1 MPAKKP
7 ADLVVR
13 HETLEE
19 KNQRISAEN
28 ANKTGRN
35 LPSSAPKELKGHTF
49 ARESWRRLMREFESL
64 KAERVDS
71 QDRDLLIAYCLT
83 LEEEQDLLDMR
94 SAALADWKDRR
105 EDVVLHRRHMIDYK
119 PASEDATWVELSKQL
134 VQIVNKVQLAY
145 KTVLDIDARLD
156 RKRASLLSYQ
166 QQMYLTPRSRA
177 GVVPERAEEE
187 DPLDEMEKLLGDPTI
202 QFEAIVNKV
211 GGHAV

>member
-19 KNQRISAEN
+19 KNQRISAEI

-83 LEEEQDLLDMR
+83 LEEEQDLLVMR

-105 EDVVLHRRHMIDYK
+105 EDVLMHRKHMADYDREGETWDVL
-119 PASEDATWVELSKQL
+119 AKQL
-134 VQIVNKVQLAY
+134 LQIVNKVQLAH

-156 RKRASLLSYQ
+156 RKRSSLREYQ

-187 DPLDEMEKLLGDPTI
+187 DQLDEMEKLLGDPTT
-202 QFEAIVNKV
+202 QFEAIIN
-211 GGHAV
+211 GGKHAV

>member
-19 KNQRISAEN
+19 KNQRISAEI

-83 LEEEQDLLDMR
+83 LEEEQDLLVMR
-94 SAALADWKDRR
+94 SAALADWKNRR
-105 EDVVLHRRHMIDYK
+105 EDVLMHRKHMADYDREGETWDVL
-119 PASEDATWVELSKQL
+119 AKQL
-134 VQIVNKVQLAY
+134 LQIVNKVQLAY

-156 RKRASLLSYQ
+156 RKRSSLREYQ

-187 DPLDEMEKLLGDPTI
+187 DQLDEMEKLLGDPTT
-202 QFEAIVNKV
+202 QFEAIIN
-211 GGHAV
+211 GGKHAV

>member
-13 HETLEE
+13 HETLDE
-19 KNQRISAEN
+19 KNQRLSAEIV
-28 ANKTGRN
+28 NKTGRS
-35 LPSSAPKELKGHTF
+35 LPTSAPKELKGHTF
-49 ARESWRRLMREFESL
+49 ARESWRRLMREFDSL

-83 LEEEQDLLDMR
+83 LEEEQDLLVMR
-94 SAALADWKDRR
+94 SAALSDWKDRR
-105 EDVVLHRRHMIDYK
+105 EDVLMHRRHMVDYK
-119 PASEDATWVELSKQL
+119 DSEGDTWKVLAKQL
-134 VQIVNKVQLAY
+134 VQIVNKVQAAY

-156 RKRASLLSYQ
+156 RKRSSLLGYQ

-187 DPLDEMEKLLGDPTI
+187 DPLDEMEKLLGDPTA
-202 QFEAIVNKV
+202 QFEAIVNKG

>member
-19 KNQRISAEN
+19 KNQRISAEI

-83 LEEEQDLLDMR
+83 LEEEQDLLVMR

-105 EDVVLHRRHMIDYK
+105 EDVLMHRKHMADYDREGETWDVL
-119 PASEDATWVELSKQL
+119 AKQL
-134 VQIVNKVQLAY
+134 LQIVNKVQLAY

-156 RKRASLLSYQ
+156 RKRSSLREYQ

-187 DPLDEMEKLLGDPTI
+187 DQPDEMEKLLGDPTT
-202 QFEAIVNKV
+202 QFEAIIN
-211 GGHAV
+211 GGKHAV

>member
-19 KNQRISAEN
+19 KNQRISAEIV
-28 ANKTGRN
+28 NKTGRN

-49 ARESWRRLMREFESL
+49 ARESWRRLMREFDSL

-83 LEEEQDLLDMR
+83 LEEEQDLLVMR
-94 SAALADWKDRR
+94 AASLSDWKDRR
-105 EDVVLHRRHMIDYK
+105 DDVLMHRRHMVDYK
-119 PASEDATWVELSKQL
+119 ENDGETWDILAKQL
-134 VQIVNKVQLAY
+134 VQLVNKVQLAY

-156 RKRASLLSYQ
+156 RKRSSLREYQ

-202 QFEAIVNKV
+202 QFEVMANK
-211 GGHAV
+211 GGKHAV

>member
-19 KNQRISAEN
+19 KNQRISAEI

-35 LPSSAPKELKGHTF
+35 LPASAPKELKGHTY

-83 LEEEQDLLDMR
+83 LEEEHDLLTMR
-94 SAALADWKDRR
+94 KAALDDWKDRR
-105 EDVVLHRRHMIDYK
+105 EDVLLHRRHMVDYK
-119 PASEDATWVELSKQL
+119 VNDDGSWDILAKQL

-156 RKRASLLSYQ
+156 RKRASLLGYQ

-177 GVVPERAEEE
+177 GVVPERADEA
-187 DPLDEMEKLLGDPTI
+187 DPMDEMEKLLNDPVV
-202 QFEAIVNKV
+202 QFEAIAKKGNNV
-211 GGHAV
+211 

>member
-19 KNQRISAEN
+19 KNQRISAEI

-35 LPSSAPKELKGHTF
+35 LPASAPKELKGHTY

-83 LEEEQDLLDMR
+83 LEEEQDLLAMR

-105 EDVVLHRRHMIDYK
+105 EDVLMHRRHMVDYK
-119 PASEDATWVELSKQL
+119 ENDSETWDVLAKQL

-156 RKRASLLSYQ
+156 RKRSSLLGYQ

-177 GVVPERAEEE
+177 GVVPERADEENQ
-187 DPLDEMEKLLGDPTI
+187 LDEMEKLLGDPTV
-202 QFEAIVNKV
+202 QFEAIVNK
-211 GGHAV
+211 GSHAV

>member
-13 HETLEE
+13 HETLDE
-19 KNQRISAEN
+19 KNQRLSAEIV
-28 ANKTGRN
+28 NKTGRS
-35 LPSSAPKELKGHTF
+35 LPTSAPKELKGHTF
-49 ARESWRRLMREFESL
+49 ARESWRRLMREFDSL

-83 LEEEQDLLDMR
+83 LEEEQDLLVMR
-94 SAALADWKDRR
+94 SAALSDWKDRR
-105 EDVVLHRRHMIDYK
+105 EDVLMHRRHMVDYK
-119 PASEDATWVELSKQL
+119 DSEGDTWDVLAKQL
-134 VQIVNKVQLAY
+134 VQIVNKVQAAY

-156 RKRASLLSYQ
+156 RKRSSLLGYQ

-187 DPLDEMEKLLGDPTI
+187 DPLDEMEKLLGDPTA
-202 QFEAIVNKV
+202 QFEAIVNKG

>member
-19 KNQRISAEN
+19 KNQRISAEI

-83 LEEEQDLLDMR
+83 LEEEQDLLVMR

-105 EDVVLHRRHMIDYK
+105 EDVLMHRKHMADYDRECETWDVL
-119 PASEDATWVELSKQL
+119 AKQL
-134 VQIVNKVQLAY
+134 LQIVNKVQFAY

-156 RKRASLLSYQ
+156 RKRSSLREYQ

-187 DPLDEMEKLLGDPTI
+187 DQLDEMEKLLGDPTT
-202 QFEAIVNKV
+202 QFEAIIN
-211 GGHAV
+211 GGKHAV

>member
-13 HETLEE
+13 HETLDE
-19 KNQRISAEN
+19 KNQRLSAEIV
-28 ANKTGRN
+28 NKTGRS
-35 LPSSAPKELKGHTF
+35 LPTSAPKELKGHTF
-49 ARESWRRLMREFESL
+49 ARESWRRLMREFDSL

-83 LEEEQDLLDMR
+83 LEEEQDLLVMR
-94 SAALADWKDRR
+94 SAALSDWKDRR
-105 EDVVLHRRHMIDYK
+105 EDVLMHRRHMVNYK
-119 PASEDATWVELSKQL
+119 DSEGDTWDVLAKQL
-134 VQIVNKVQLAY
+134 VQIVNKVQAAY

-156 RKRASLLSYQ
+156 RKRSSLLGYQ

-187 DPLDEMEKLLGDPTI
+187 DPLDEMEKLLGDPTA
-202 QFEAIVNKV
+202 QFEAIVNKG

>member
-19 KNQRISAEN
+19 KNQRLSAEI

-83 LEEEQDLLDMR
+83 LEEEQDLLVMR

-105 EDVVLHRRHMIDYK
+105 EDVLMHRKHMAGYDREGETWDVL
-119 PASEDATWVELSKQL
+119 AKQL
-134 VQIVNKVQLAY
+134 LQIVNKVQLAY

-156 RKRASLLSYQ
+156 RKRSSLREYQ

-187 DPLDEMEKLLGDPTI
+187 DQLDEMEKLLGDPTA
-202 QFEAIVNKV
+202 QFEAIIN
-211 GGHAV
+211 GGNHAV

>member
-19 KNQRISAEN
+19 KNQRISAEI

-83 LEEEQDLLDMR
+83 LEEEQDLLVMR

-105 EDVVLHRRHMIDYK
+105 EDVLMHRKHMADYDRECETWDVL
-119 PASEDATWVELSKQL
+119 AKQL
-134 VQIVNKVQLAY
+134 LQIVNKVQLAY

-156 RKRASLLSYQ
+156 RKRSSLLGYQ

-187 DPLDEMEKLLGDPTI
+187 DQLDEMEKLLGDPTT
-202 QFEAIVNKV
+202 QFEAIIN
-211 GGHAV
+211 GGKHAV

>member
-28 ANKTGRN
+28 ATKTGKS
-35 LPSSAPKELKGHTF
+35 LPTSAPKELKGHTF
-49 ARESWRRLMREFESL
+49 ARESWRRLMREFDSL

-71 QDRDLLIAYCLT
+71 QDRDLIIAYCLT
-83 LEEEQDLLDMR
+83 LEEEQDLLVMR
-94 SAALADWKDRR
+94 AAALADWKDRR
-105 EDVVLHRRHMIDYK
+105 EDVLMHRRHMVDYK
-119 PASEDATWVELSKQL
+119 TDGETWDVLAKQL

-156 RKRASLLSYQ
+156 RKRSSLLGYQ

-187 DPLDEMEKLLGDPTI
+187 DQLDEMEKLLGDPTA
-202 QFEAIVNKV
+202 QFAAIVNKR
-211 GGHAV
+211 GKHAV

>member
-19 KNQRISAEN
+19 KNQRISAEI

-35 LPSSAPKELKGHTF
+35 LPSSAPKELKGHPF

-71 QDRDLLIAYCLT
+71 QDRDMLIAYCLT
-83 LEEEQDLLDMR
+83 LEEEQDLLVMR

-105 EDVVLHRRHMIDYK
+105 EDVLMHRKHMADYDREGETWDVL
-119 PASEDATWVELSKQL
+119 AKQL
-134 VQIVNKVQLAY
+134 LQIVNKVQLAY

-156 RKRASLLSYQ
+156 RKRSSLREYQ

-187 DPLDEMEKLLGDPTI
+187 DQLDEMEKLLGDPTT
-202 QFEAIVNKV
+202 QFEAIIN
-211 GGHAV
+211 GGKHAV

>member
-19 KNQRISAEN
+19 KNQRISAEI

-35 LPSSAPKELKGHTF
+35 LPSSAPKELTGHTF

-83 LEEEQDLLDMR
+83 LEEEQDLLVMR

-105 EDVVLHRRHMIDYK
+105 EDVLMHRKHMADYDREGETWDVL
-119 PASEDATWVELSKQL
+119 AKQL
-134 VQIVNKVQLAY
+134 LQIVNKVQLAY

-156 RKRASLLSYQ
+156 RKRSSLREYQ

-187 DPLDEMEKLLGDPTI
+187 DQLDEMEKLLGDPTT
-202 QFEAIVNKV
+202 QFEAIIN
-211 GGHAV
+211 GGKHAV

>member
-19 KNQRISAEN
+19 KNQRISAEI

-83 LEEEQDLLDMR
+83 LEEEQDLLVMR

-105 EDVVLHRRHMIDYK
+105 EDVLMHRKHMAGYDREGETWDVL
-119 PASEDATWVELSKQL
+119 AKQL
-134 VQIVNKVQLAY
+134 LQIVNKVQLAY

-156 RKRASLLSYQ
+156 RKRSSLLGYQ

-187 DPLDEMEKLLGDPTI
+187 DQLDEMEKLLGDPTT
-202 QFEAIVNKV
+202 QFEAIIN
-211 GGHAV
+211 GGKHAV

>member
-13 HETLEE
+13 HETLDE
-19 KNQRISAEN
+19 KNQRLSAEIV
-28 ANKTGRN
+28 NKTGRS
-35 LPSSAPKELKGHTF
+35 LPTSAPKELKGHTF
-49 ARESWRRLMREFESL
+49 ARENWRRLMREFDSL

-83 LEEEQDLLDMR
+83 LEEEQDLLVMR
-94 SAALADWKDRR
+94 SAALSDWKDRR
-105 EDVVLHRRHMIDYK
+105 EDVLMHRRHMVDYK
-119 PASEDATWVELSKQL
+119 DSEGDTWEVLAKQL
-134 VQIVNKVQLAY
+134 VQIVNKVQAAY

-156 RKRASLLSYQ
+156 RKRSSLLGYQ

-187 DPLDEMEKLLGDPTI
+187 DPLDEMEKLLGDPTA
-202 QFEAIVNKV
+202 QFEAIVNKG

>member
-19 KNQRISAEN
+19 KNQRISAEI

-83 LEEEQDLLDMR
+83 LEEEQDLLVMR
-94 SAALADWKDRR
+94 SAALADWKNRR
-105 EDVVLHRRHMIDYK
+105 EDVLMHRKHMADYDREGETWDVL
-119 PASEDATWVELSKQL
+119 AKQL
-134 VQIVNKVQLAY
+134 LQIVNKVQLAY

-156 RKRASLLSYQ
+156 RKRSSLREYQ

-187 DPLDEMEKLLGDPTI
+187 DQPDEMEKLLGDPTA
-202 QFEAIVNKV
+202 QFEAIIN
-211 GGHAV
+211 GGKHAV

>member
-19 KNQRISAEN
+19 KNQRISAEI

-83 LEEEQDLLDMR
+83 LEEEQDLLVMR

-105 EDVVLHRRHMIDYK
+105 EDVLMHRKHMAGYDREGETWDVL
-119 PASEDATWVELSKQL
+119 AKQL
-134 VQIVNKVQLAY
+134 LQIVNKVQLAY

-156 RKRASLLSYQ
+156 RKRSSLREYQ

-187 DPLDEMEKLLGDPTI
+187 DQLDEMEKLLGDPTT
-202 QFEAIVNKV
+202 QFEAIIN
-211 GGHAV
+211 GGKHAV

>member
-19 KNQRISAEN
+19 KNQRISGEI

-35 LPSSAPKELKGHTF
+35 LPSSAPKELKGHTY

-64 KAERVDS
+64 KADRVDS

-83 LEEEQDLLDMR
+83 LEEEQDLLVMR
-94 SAALADWKDRR
+94 AAALADWKDRR
-105 EDVVLHRRHMIDYK
+105 EDVLLHRRHMVDYK
-119 PASEDATWVELSKQL
+119 ENEDGTWDVLAKQL
-134 VQIVNKVQLAY
+134 VQIVNKVQPAY

-156 RKRASLLSYQ
+156 RKRSSLLGYQ

-177 GVVPERAEEE
+177 GVVPERADEE
-187 DPLDEMEKLLGDPTI
+187 DSMDEMEKLLGDPTV
-202 QFEAIVNKV
+202 QFEAIVNK
-211 GGHAV
+211 GSSHAV

>member
-13 HETLEE
+13 HETLDE

-28 ANKTGRN
+28 ATKTGRN
-35 LPSSAPKELKGHTF
+35 LPTSAPKELKGHTF
-49 ARESWRRLMREFESL
+49 ARESWRRLMREFDSL

-83 LEEEQDLLDMR
+83 LEEEQDLLVMR
-94 SAALADWKDRR
+94 AAALADWKDRR
-105 EDVVLHRRHMIDYK
+105 EDVLLHRRHMVDYK
-119 PASEDATWVELSKQL
+119 ENEDDTWDVLAKQL

-156 RKRASLLSYQ
+156 RKRSSLREYQ

-177 GVVPERAEEE
+177 GVVPERAEGE
-187 DPLDEMEKLLGDPTI
+187 DPLDEMEKLLGDPTA
-202 QFEAIVNKV
+202 QFEAIVNK
-211 GGHAV
+211 GGNQHAV

>member
-19 KNQRISAEN
+19 KNQRISAEI

-35 LPSSAPKELKGHTF
+35 LPASAPKELKGHTY

-83 LEEEQDLLDMR
+83 LEEEQDLLTMR
-94 SAALADWKDRR
+94 AAALSDWKDRR
-105 EDVVLHRRHMIDYK
+105 EDVLMHRRHMVDYK
-119 PASEDATWVELSKQL
+119 ENEDDSWDVLAKQL

-156 RKRASLLSYQ
+156 RKRSSLLGYQ

-177 GVVPERAEEE
+177 GVVPERADEE
-187 DPLDEMEKLLGDPTI
+187 DQLDEMEKLLGDPTV
-202 QFEAIVNKV
+202 QFEAIVNK
-211 GGHAV
+211 GSHAV

>member
-19 KNQRISAEN
+19 KNQRISAEI

-83 LEEEQDLLDMR
+83 LEEEQDLLVMR

-105 EDVVLHRRHMIDYK
+105 EDVLMHRKHMADYDRECETWDVL
-119 PASEDATWVELSKQL
+119 AKQL
-134 VQIVNKVQLAY
+134 LQIVNKVQLAY

-156 RKRASLLSYQ
+156 RKRSSLLGYQ

-177 GVVPERAEEE
+177 GVVPERADEE
-187 DPLDEMEKLLGDPTI
+187 DQLDEMEKLLGDPTV
-202 QFEAIVNKV
+202 QFEAIVNK
-211 GGHAV
+211 GSSHAV

>member
-19 KNQRISAEN
+19 KNQRISAEI

-35 LPSSAPKELKGHTF
+35 LPASAPKELKGHTY

-83 LEEEQDLLDMR
+83 LEEEQDLLTMR
-94 SAALADWKDRR
+94 AAALADWKDRR
-105 EDVVLHRRHMIDYK
+105 EDVLMHRRHMVDYK
-119 PASEDATWVELSKQL
+119 ENEDDSWDVLAKQL

-156 RKRASLLSYQ
+156 RKRLSLLGYQ

-177 GVVPERAEEE
+177 GVVPERADEE
-187 DPLDEMEKLLGDPTI
+187 DQLDEMEKLLGDPTV
-202 QFEAIVNKV
+202 QFEAIVNK
-211 GGHAV
+211 GSHAV

>member
-19 KNQRISAEN
+19 KNQRISAEIV
-28 ANKTGRN
+28 NKTGRN
-35 LPSSAPKELKGHTF
+35 LPASAPKELKGHTY
-49 ARESWRRLMREFESL
+49 ARESWRRLMREFQSL

-83 LEEEQDLLDMR
+83 LEEEQDLLAMR

-105 EDVVLHRRHMIDYK
+105 EDVLMHRRHMVDYK
-119 PASEDATWVELSKQL
+119 ENDSETWDVLAKQL

-156 RKRASLLSYQ
+156 RKRSSLLGYQ

-177 GVVPERAEEE
+177 GVVPERADEENQ
-187 DPLDEMEKLLGDPTI
+187 LDEMEKLLGDPTA
-202 QFEAIVNKV
+202 QFEAIVNK
-211 GGHAV
+211 GSHAV

>member
-19 KNQRISAEN
+19 KNQRISAEI

-83 LEEEQDLLDMR
+83 LEEEQDLLVMR

-105 EDVVLHRRHMIDYK
+105 EDVLMHRKHMADYDRECETWDVL
-119 PASEDATWVELSKQL
+119 AKQL
-134 VQIVNKVQLAY
+134 LQIVNKVQLAY

-156 RKRASLLSYQ
+156 RKRSSLREYQ

-187 DPLDEMEKLLGDPTI
+187 DQPDEMEKLLGDPTT
-202 QFEAIVNKV
+202 QFEAIIN
-211 GGHAV
+211 GGKHAV

>member
-13 HETLEE
+13 HETLDE

-28 ANKTGRN
+28 ATKTGRN
-35 LPSSAPKELKGHTF
+35 LPTSAPKELKGHTF
-49 ARESWRRLMREFESL
+49 ARESWRRLMREFDSL

-83 LEEEQDLLDMR
+83 LEEEQDLLVMR
-94 SAALADWKDRR
+94 AAALADWKDRR
-105 EDVVLHRRHMIDYK
+105 EDVLLHRRHMDDYK
-119 PASEDATWVELSKQL
+119 ENEDDTWDVLAKQL

-156 RKRASLLSYQ
+156 RKRSSLREYQ

-177 GVVPERAEEE
+177 GVVPERAEGE
-187 DPLDEMEKLLGDPTI
+187 DPLDEMEKLLGDPTA
-202 QFEAIVNKV
+202 QFEAIVNK
-211 GGHAV
+211 GGNQHAV

>member
-19 KNQRISAEN
+19 KNQRISAEI

-35 LPSSAPKELKGHTF
+35 LPASAPKELKGHTY

-83 LEEEQDLLDMR
+83 LEEEQDLLAMR

-105 EDVVLHRRHMIDYK
+105 EDVLMHRRHMVDYK
-119 PASEDATWVELSKQL
+119 ENDSETWDVLAKQL

-156 RKRASLLSYQ
+156 RKRSSLLGYQ

-177 GVVPERAEEE
+177 GVVPERADEENQ
-187 DPLDEMEKLLGDPTI
+187 LDEMEKLLGDPTA
-202 QFEAIVNKV
+202 QFEAIVNK
-211 GGHAV
+211 GSHAV

>member
-19 KNQRISAEN
+19 KNQRISAEI

-83 LEEEQDLLDMR
+83 LEEEQDLLVMR

-105 EDVVLHRRHMIDYK
+105 EDVLMHRRHMADYDR
-119 PASEDATWVELSKQL
+119 EGETWDVLAKQL
-134 VQIVNKVQLAY
+134 LQIVNKVQLAY

-156 RKRASLLSYQ
+156 RKRSSLREYQ

-187 DPLDEMEKLLGDPTI
+187 DQLDEMEKLLGDPTT
-202 QFEAIVNKV
+202 QFEAIIN
-211 GGHAV
+211 GGEHAV

>member
-19 KNQRISAEN
+19 KNQRISAEI

-35 LPSSAPKELKGHTF
+35 LPSSAPKELKGHPF

-83 LEEEQDLLDMR
+83 LEEEQDLLVMR

-105 EDVVLHRRHMIDYK
+105 EDVLMHRKHMADYDRECETWDVL
-119 PASEDATWVELSKQL
+119 AKQL
-134 VQIVNKVQLAY
+134 LQIVNKVQLAY

-156 RKRASLLSYQ
+156 RKRSSLLGYQ

-187 DPLDEMEKLLGDPTI
+187 DQLDEMEKLLGDPTT
-202 QFEAIVNKV
+202 QFEAIIN
-211 GGHAV
+211 GGKHAV

>member
-19 KNQRISAEN
+19 KNQRISAEI

-35 LPSSAPKELKGHTF
+35 LPASAPKELKGHPF
-49 ARESWRRLMREFESL
+49 ARESWRRLMREFGSL

-71 QDRDLLIAYCLT
+71 QDRDLLTAYCLT
-83 LEEEQDLLDMR
+83 LEEEQDLMIMR
-94 SAALADWKDRR
+94 TAALEDWRARR
-105 EDVVLHRRHMIDYK
+105 DDVLMHRRHMVDYK
-119 PASEDATWVELSKQL
+119 ETEGESWDELAKQL
-134 VQIVNKVQLAY
+134 VQLVNKVQLAY

-156 RKRASLLSYQ
+156 RKRSSLREYQ

-187 DPLDEMEKLLGDPTI
+187 DPLDEMEKLLGDPTV
-202 QFEAIVNKV
+202 QFEVMANK
-211 GGHAV
+211 GGKHAV

>member
-13 HETLEE
+13 HETLDE
-19 KNQRISAEN
+19 KNQRLSAEIV
-28 ANKTGRN
+28 NKTGRS
-35 LPSSAPKELKGHTF
+35 LPTSAPKELKGHTF
-49 ARESWRRLMREFESL
+49 ARESWRRLMREFDRL

-83 LEEEQDLLDMR
+83 LEEEQDLLVMR
-94 SAALADWKDRR
+94 SAALSDWKDRR
-105 EDVVLHRRHMIDYK
+105 EDVLMHRRHMVDYK
-119 PASEDATWVELSKQL
+119 DSEGDTWDVLAKQL
-134 VQIVNKVQLAY
+134 VQIVNKVQAAY

-156 RKRASLLSYQ
+156 RKRSSLLGYQ

-187 DPLDEMEKLLGDPTI
+187 DPLDEMEKLLGDPTA
-202 QFEAIVNKV
+202 QFEAIVNKG

>member
-13 HETLEE
+13 HETLDE
-19 KNQRISAEN
+19 KNQRLSAEIV
-28 ANKTGRN
+28 NKTGRS
-35 LPSSAPKELKGHTF
+35 LPTSAPKELKGHTF
-49 ARESWRRLMREFESL
+49 ARESWRRLMREFDSL

-83 LEEEQDLLDMR
+83 LEEEQDLLVMR
-94 SAALADWKDRR
+94 SAALSDWKDRR
-105 EDVVLHRRHMIDYK
+105 EDVLMHRRHMVDYK
-119 PASEDATWVELSKQL
+119 DSEGDTWEVLAKQL
-134 VQIVNKVQLAY
+134 VQIVNKVQAAY

-156 RKRASLLSYQ
+156 RKRSSLLGYQ

-187 DPLDEMEKLLGDPTI
+187 DPLDEMEKLLGDPTA
-202 QFEAIVNKV
+202 QFEAIVNKG

>member
-13 HETLEE
+13 HETLDE
-19 KNQRISAEN
+19 KNQRLSAEIV
-28 ANKTGRN
+28 NKTGRS
-35 LPSSAPKELKGHTF
+35 LPTSAPKELKGHAF
-49 ARESWRRLMREFESL
+49 ARESWRRLMREFDSL

-83 LEEEQDLLDMR
+83 LEEEQDLLVMR
-94 SAALADWKDRR
+94 TASLADWKDRR
-105 EDVVLHRRHMIDYK
+105 EDVLMHRRHMADYDK
-119 PASEDATWVELSKQL
+119 EGETWDVLAKQL
-134 VQIVNKVQLAY
+134 VQIVNKVQAAY

-156 RKRASLLSYQ
+156 RKRSSLLGYQ

-187 DPLDEMEKLLGDPTI
+187 DPLDEMEKLLGDPTA
-202 QFEAIVNKV
+202 QFEAIVNKG